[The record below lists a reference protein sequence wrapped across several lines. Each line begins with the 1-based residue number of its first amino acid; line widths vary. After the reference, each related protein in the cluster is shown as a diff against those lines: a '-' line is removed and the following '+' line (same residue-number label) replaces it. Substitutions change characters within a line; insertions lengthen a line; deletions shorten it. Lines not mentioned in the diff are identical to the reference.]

1 MTWEDTIKKSPF
13 RDRTRYLGLNS
24 IVDIIARIKE
34 NISEM
39 EAMTRESF
47 ATTAEDRN
55 IEFDTEEAK
64 DILSDFN
71 KFSEVLKTE
80 WQKLIERGEVQ

>member
-1 MTWEDTIKKSPF
+1 MSWEDTLQK
-13 RDRTRYLGLNS
+13 YVGMNS
-24 IVDIIARIKE
+24 IIDLIARVKE
-34 NISEM
+34 NLSEM

-71 KFSEVLKTE
+71 KFTEAVKNE
-80 WQKLIERGEVQ
+80 WQKLIERGELQ